1 MSSIDARLEAAL
13 AKREPAVGDDGF
25 SDAVMIALP
34 RRKLSPAKASRRG
47 LGLAV
52 AIGGGLTLLLGAPL
66 DKALPALA
74 SGAGSI
80 AILATLIVAA
90 LCVPT
95 AWAFYS
101 R

>member
-1 MSSIDARLEAAL
+1 MDSIDARLEAAL

-34 RRKLSPAKASRRG
+34 QRKLARAKAGRWG
-47 LGLAV
+47 LGTGV

-66 DKALPALA
+66 DNAVPALA
-74 SGAGSI
+74 SGPGSI